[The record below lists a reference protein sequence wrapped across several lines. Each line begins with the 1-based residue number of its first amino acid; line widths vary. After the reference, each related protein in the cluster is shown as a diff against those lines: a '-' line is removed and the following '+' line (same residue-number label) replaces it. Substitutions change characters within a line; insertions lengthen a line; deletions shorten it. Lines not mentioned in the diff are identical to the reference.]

1 MICCDAAGVPH
12 QPETAKM
19 NPNTHQ
25 AVVTE
30 VFGHIAPLII
40 VVPHLAGLMACRI
53 NFTPEQWGI
62 VVLARDKKWFII
74 DLPALEQSRRVLD

>member
-1 MICCDAAGVPH
+1 MHPD
-12 QPETAKM
+12 T
-19 NPNTHQ
+19 NQ

-30 VFGHIAPLII
+30 VFGNITPLII
-40 VVPHLAGLMACRI
+40 VVPYLAGLVASRV

-62 VVLARDKKWFII
+62 VILARDKKWFII

>member
-1 MICCDAAGVPH
+1 
-12 QPETAKM
+12 M

-40 VVPHLAGLMACRI
+40 VVPHLAGLVACRV

-62 VVLARDKKWFII
+62 VVLAWHEKWFII
-74 DLPALEQSRRVLD
+74 DLLAFEQSRRVFD